1 VASIREHDR
10 ALWDKGGG
18 DLAGE
23 QGVRRNSD
31 GKLVLVGVMKGTAK
45 SSRREGGIGTHK
57 REKKG
62 RKGRK
67 GKEQLKSWNVM
78 KAG

>member
-1 VASIREHDR
+1 
-10 ALWDKGGG
+10 
-18 DLAGE
+18 
-23 QGVRRNSD
+23 
-31 GKLVLVGVMKGTAK
+31 MKGTAK